1 MVAPAGHGVTLARAL
16 AERIEADG
24 PMRLDAWMA
33 ACNSAYYAG
42 DDPLGRDF
50 TTAPEISQMF
60 GEIIGGVVGDW
71 WLRAGRPAFA
81 LAELGPGHGTLLADA
96 LRVMARLPGLH
107 DAAALHLVETSP
119 ALRAVQRARLAG
131 HDAHGH
137 DAQHHNA
144 HWHDSIAT
152 LPDHLPLFVIANEFF
167 DALPVRQRRGGRE
180 LHVGLAPH
188 VETGLEPDAFVPVWL
203 PADDAPADGE
213 WSPAGI
219 AIAAALG
226 VRLAA
231 RGGAALIIDYGH
243 AGSAAQAAA
252 DTLQALHRGQPAS
265 PFMAPGQHDLT
276 AHVDFA
282 AIARAA
288 APLRVL
294 GPVPQGPWLLGL
306 GLAARAHALKAAA
319 TPAQAAAITAALLRL
334 TAPQQMGAIFQVMA
348 IVPPGWPTPAGFAI
362 EPA

>member
-1 MVAPAGHGVTLARAL
+1 MTLARTL
-16 AERIEADG
+16 AERIDGNG

-42 DDPLGRDF
+42 DDPLGQDF

-60 GEIIGGVVGDW
+60 GEMIGGVVGDW

-81 LAELGPGHGTLLADA
+81 LVELGPGHGTLLADA
-96 LRVMARLPGLH
+96 LRVMVRLPGLS
-107 DAAALHLVETSP
+107 DALSLHLVETSP
-119 ALRAVQRARLAG
+119 AFRATQRARLAG
-131 HDAHGH
+131 RD
-137 DAQHHNA
+137 A
-144 HWHDSIAT
+144 HWHDSIASV
-152 LPDHLPLFVIANEFF
+152 PDAGPLFILANEFF
-167 DALPVRQRRGGRE
+167 DALPIRQRRGGRE
-180 LHVGLAPH
+180 LHVGLAAH

-219 AIAAALG
+219 AIATALAA
-226 VRLAA
+226 RLAA
-231 RGGAALIIDYGH
+231 QGGAALIIDYGH
-243 AGSAAQAAA
+243 AGNAAQAAA
-252 DTLQALHRGQPAS
+252 DTLQALRRGQPAS
-265 PFMAPGQHDLT
+265 PFVAPGEHDLT

-288 APLRVL
+288 APLHVL

-319 TPAQAAAITAALLRL
+319 TPAQAAAITAALVRL

-348 IVPPGWPTPAGFAI
+348 WAAPGWPAPAGFAM